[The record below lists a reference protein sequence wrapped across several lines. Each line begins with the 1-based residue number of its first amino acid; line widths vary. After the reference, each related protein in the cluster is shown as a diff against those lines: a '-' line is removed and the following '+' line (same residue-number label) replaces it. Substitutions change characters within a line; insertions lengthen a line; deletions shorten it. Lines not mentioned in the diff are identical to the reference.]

1 MCTDDPAAALDAKQL
16 ESWSLQ
22 TSSRLRSHSLIR
34 GSPHLLIG
42 HGRPANHVTF
52 IFPGAYKPPGDLR
65 HRSLRPLK
73 LFQGQSKGPNS
84 RSYRDNLHRARDK
97 ARVVAK
103 EGERRVELKL
113 PLQVLDPLDPTLFLC
128 EPCDDR
134 PTELVIEHRKKPH
147 HR

>member
-1 MCTDDPAAALDAKQL
+1 MCTDDPAAALDAKL
-16 ESWSLQ
+16 LVCK
-22 TSSRLRSHSLIR
+22 R
-34 GSPHLLIG
+34 HLTCGFTIFHPRFRRPLIG
-42 HGRPANHVTF
+42 HVRPANHVTF
-52 IFPGAYKPPGDLR
+52 IFPPGAYKPPGDLR

-113 PLQVLDPLDPTLFLC
+113 PLQVLDPLDPSLFLC